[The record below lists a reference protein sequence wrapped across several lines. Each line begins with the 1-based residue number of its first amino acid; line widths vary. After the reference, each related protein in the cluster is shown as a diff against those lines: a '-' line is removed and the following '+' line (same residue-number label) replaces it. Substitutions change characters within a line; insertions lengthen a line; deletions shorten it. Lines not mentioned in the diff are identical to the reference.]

1 MIWFTYVEIVLLPLI
16 IVAEI
21 VALVVLNQQ
30 RHRVRNKRQM
40 YLYTALCL
48 SELNGAFASIV
59 IHIIDGRVPPIG
71 MLIMWFYIHTFFRL
85 THYSTMA
92 LLILYRFLVFRL
104 NIKYNVL
111 WSTTKFSKTFICIYV
126 IAFLIFICFVYLIIS
141 KLNNWIYFANN
152 M

>member
-92 LLILYRFLVFRL
+92 LLTLYRFLVFRL

-152 M
+152 I

>member
-85 THYSTMA
+85 TYYSTMA
-92 LLILYRFLVFRL
+92 LLTLYRFLVFRS

-111 WSTTKFSKTFICIYV
+111 WSTTKFSKTLICIYV

>member
-92 LLILYRFLVFRL
+92 LLTLYRFLVFRL

-111 WSTTKFSKTFICIYV
+111 
-126 IAFLIFICFVYLIIS
+126 
-141 KLNNWIYFANN
+141 
-152 M
+152 

>member
-92 LLILYRFLVFRL
+92 LLTLYRFLVFRL

>member
-92 LLILYRFLVFRL
+92 LLTLYRFLVFRL

-126 IAFLIFICFVYLIIS
+126 IAFLIFIWFVYLIIS

>member
-48 SELNGAFASIV
+48 SELNGAFASIA

-71 MLIMWFYIHTFFRL
+71 ILI
-85 THYSTMA
+85 
-92 LLILYRFLVFRL
+92 
-104 NIKYNVL
+104 NIEY
-111 WSTTKFSKTFICIYV
+111 
-126 IAFLIFICFVYLIIS
+126 
-141 KLNNWIYFANN
+141 
-152 M
+152 